1 MVIIPLCL
9 LLVSSSVLNH
19 LLIHKILF
27 QSALRLLHS
36 LTHLL
41 LCLHS
46 HKQGKVLPL
55 WNSTLPM
62 SIGAK
67 VITMHLN
74 FPWWHGAI
82 GSTTVFSPIV
92 NYLPTS
98 LVGCSSTTKI
108 GSLGISFLS
117 LWGMWRS
124 SLAALMAPSL
134 TIPLS
139 QSGRRWLIN
148 LLSTWLPLIFH
159 LKVMAKEASSDAFI
173 YPYQLILC
181 FTLLTIIN

>member
-1 MVIIPLCL
+1 MVSIPLCL
-9 LLVSSSVLNH
+9 LLVSSSLFYH

-27 QSALRLLHS
+27 QSALKLLHS
-36 LTHLL
+36 PTHLL

-46 HKQGKVLPL
+46 QGKVLPL

-67 VITMHLN
+67 VITMHLSLL
-74 FPWWHGAI
+74 WWHGAS

-108 GSLGISFLS
+108 ASLGISFLS